1 MTSRERLAA
10 TLNHHA
16 PDRLCVDFGAGF
28 QTGMGAGAV
37 HRLRQAVLGQP
48 DFRVKVIEPYQ
59 MLGEIDEE
67 LRQAL
72 GLDVV
77 GVHGS
82 GTMFG
87 FKNEGWKPFT
97 MFDGTPVLVPE
108 KFNVTPADE
117 GGWWVYPEGDT
128 RVPPSAWMPKGS
140 YFFDSLNRQQPL
152 DESKLDPVDN
162 CAEMGPMSEEEV
174 RHFARTARHWHEN
187 TTAGVYMTLPG
198 TAFGDIALVP
208 APWIKHPKGIRG
220 VTEWYMATAAHRDY
234 VRKVFECQCE
244 SALKNIEWLT
254 AAVGDCAQVVF
265 VSGTDFGTQTSQF
278 CSVRTYREMYK
289 PFHKAVN
296 DRIHQLSKWKTFI
309 HSCGAV
315 RPFIPDFIDAGFDV
329 LNPVQCSA
337 TGMDPRLLKRE
348 FGRQLVFWGGG
359 VDTQKTLPFGTPDE
373 VYREVRERID
383 IFGEGGGYVFN
394 GIHNLQSNVPTEN
407 LLALFRAVKDAIRA
421 GA

>member
-337 TGMDPRLLKRE
+337 TGMDPWLLKRE

-373 VYREVRERID
+373 GYREVRERID

>member
-10 TLNHHA
+10 TLNHQT

-48 DFRVKVIEPYQ
+48 DFQVKVIEPYQ

-108 KFNVTPADE
+108 NFNVTPADE
-117 GGWWVYPEGDT
+117 GGWWIYPEGD
-128 RVPPSAWMPKGS
+128 RHVPPSAWMPKGS
-140 YFFDSLNRQQPL
+140 YFFDSLNRQRPI
-152 DESKLDPVDN
+152 DESRLDPADN
-162 CAEMGPMSEEEV
+162 CEEMGPMSEEDV
-174 RHFARTARHWHEN
+174 HHFARTARYWHEN
-187 TTAGVYMTLPG
+187 TTAGIYMTLPG

-208 APWIKHPKGIRG
+208 APWMKNPQGIRG
-220 VTEWYMATAAHRDY
+220 VTEWYMATVAHRDY
-234 VRKVFECQCE
+234 VLKVFEYQCK
-244 SALKNIEWLT
+244 SALKNIEWLA
-254 AAVGDCAQVVF
+254 AAVGDRAQVVF

-296 DRIHQLSKWKTFI
+296 DRIHQLTKWKTFI

-337 TGMDPRLLKRE
+337 TGMEPRLLKRE

-359 VDTQKTLPFGTPDE
+359 VNTQKTLPFGTPE
-373 VYREVRERID
+373 EIYREVRERID

-394 GIHNLQSNVPTEN
+394 GIHNLQSNVPTAN
-407 LLALFRAVKDAIRA
+407 LLAVFRAVKDAIKA

>member
-289 PFHKAVN
+289 PFHNAVN